1 MSKAVLN
8 QVILD
13 VISKH
18 TAFGG
23 SSTKNKLV
31 LKTSS
36 GQLARDIT
44 DAVLHHFK
52 TLSWPKMRDF
62 FVGMVLE

>member
-1 MSKAVLN
+1 MSKAILN

-13 VISKH
+13 IISKH

-23 SSTKNKLV
+23 GTTKNKLV

-52 TLSWPKMRDF
+52 TLFWSKMRDF
-62 FVGMVLE
+62 FVSTVLE